1 MRRFQLVIF
10 LGLVLASTAL
20 LSACRSESETE
31 SQPTQEMS
39 MAMGAMEVPDDLDTS
54 TARMSEQG
62 LYQVSISSQLDP
74 IAINQIHNWMLHVET
89 ADGQPVENAEITV
102 DGGMPQH
109 DHGLPTAPQVTQDL
123 GNGDYLVEGL
133 KFQMNGWWE
142 IKFVVKSAGQS
153 DGVTFNLLL
162 Q

>member
-1 MRRFQLVIF
+1 MKRLQRVII
-10 LGLVLASTAL
+10 LGLVLTSTAL
-20 LSACRSESETE
+20 LGACGSDNETE
-31 SQPTQEMS
+31 PQPTQEMS
-39 MAMGAMEVPDDLDTS
+39 MEMGAMDVPDDLDTS
-54 TARMSEQG
+54 STRTSDQG

-74 IAINQIHNWMLHVET
+74 IAINEIHNWTLHVET
-89 ADGQPVENAEITV
+89 ADGQPVEDAEITV

-109 DHGLPTAPQVTQDL
+109 DHGMPTAPQVTQDL
-123 GNGDYLVEGL
+123 GNGDYLAEGM

-142 IKFVVKSAGQS
+142 IKFVIESAGQS

>member
-1 MRRFQLVIF
+1 MKRFHLVIF
-10 LGLVLASTAL
+10 LGLVLASTVL
-20 LSACRSESETE
+20 LNACRSESETE
-31 SQPTQEMS
+31 PQPTQEML
-39 MAMGAMEVPDDLDTS
+39 MEMGGMGVPDDLDTS
-54 TARMSEQG
+54 STRTSDQG

-74 IAINQIHNWMLHVET
+74 ITINQIHNWTLHLET
-89 ADGQPVENAEITV
+89 ADGQPVENAEISV

-133 KFQMNGWWE
+133 RFHMDGWWE
-142 IKFVVKSAGQS
+142 IKFVIKSAGQS

>member
-1 MRRFQLVIF
+1 MKRFHPVIF
-10 LGLVLASTAL
+10 LGLVLASTVL
-20 LSACRSESETE
+20 LNACRSESETE
-31 SQPTQEMS
+31 PQPTQEM
-39 MAMGAMEVPDDLDTS
+39 AMEMGGMGVPDDLDTS
-54 TARMSEQG
+54 STRTSDQG

-74 IAINQIHNWMLHVET
+74 ITINQIHNWTLHVEM
-89 ADGQPVENAEITV
+89 ADGQPVENAEISV

-109 DHGLPTAPQVTQDL
+109 DHGLPTTPQVTQDL

-133 KFQMNGWWE
+133 RFHMDGWWE
-142 IKFVVKSAGQS
+142 IRFVIEAAGQS

>member
-1 MRRFQLVIF
+1 MKRLQCMVF
-10 LGLVLASTAL
+10 LGLVLASTVL
-20 LSACRSESETE
+20 LGACRSESETE

-54 TARMSEQG
+54 ATRTSDQG
-62 LYQVSISSQLDP
+62 LYQVSISQLDP
-74 IAINQIHNWMLHVET
+74 IAINQIHNWTLHVET

-109 DHGLPTAPQVTQDL
+109 NHGLPTTPQVTQDL

-133 KFQMNGWWE
+133 KFHMDGWWE
-142 IKFVVKSAGQS
+142 IKFVIESAGQS

>member
-1 MRRFQLVIF
+1 MKRLQCVIF
-10 LGLVLASTAL
+10 LVFVLASTAL
-20 LSACRSESETE
+20 LGACRSESETE

-39 MAMGAMEVPDDLDTS
+39 MAMGAMEIPDDLDTS
-54 TARMSEQG
+54 STRTSDQG

-74 IAINQIHNWMLHVET
+74 IAINQIHNWTLHVET

-123 GNGDYLVEGL
+123 ENGDYLVEGL
-133 KFQMNGWWE
+133 KFHMDGWWE
-142 IKFVVKSAGQS
+142 IKFAIKSASQS

>member
-1 MRRFQLVIF
+1 MKRLQCVIF

-20 LSACRSESETE
+20 LGACGSEGETE

-39 MAMGAMEVPDDLDTS
+39 MAMGAVEAPDDLNTS
-54 TARMSEQG
+54 STRTSDQG

-74 IAINQIHNWMLHVET
+74 IAINRIHNWTLYLET

-133 KFQMNGWWE
+133 RFHMDGWWE
-142 IKFVVKSAGQS
+142 IKFVIKSAGQS

>member
-1 MRRFQLVIF
+1 MKRFQFVIF
-10 LGLVLASTAL
+10 LGLLLASTAL
-20 LSACRSESETE
+20 LGACRSESETDP
-31 SQPTQEMS
+31 QPTQEMP
-39 MAMGAMEVPDDLDTS
+39 MGMGAMDVPADLDTS
-54 TARMSEQG
+54 TARMSDQG
-62 LYQVSISSQLDP
+62 LYQVSISSRLDP
-74 IAINQIHNWMLHVET
+74 IAINQIHNWTLHVES
-89 ADGQPVENAEITV
+89 ADGQPVENAEIAV

-133 KFQMNGWWE
+133 KFHMDGWWE
-142 IKFVVKSAGQS
+142 IRFVIKSATQS

>member
-1 MRRFQLVIF
+1 M
-10 LGLVLASTAL
+10 
-20 LSACRSESETE
+20 ES
-31 SQPTQEMS
+31 PTVFKS
-39 MAMGAMEVPDDLDTS
+39 DAKTGIA
-54 TARMSEQG
+54 G
-62 LYQVSISSQLDP
+62 SQLDP
-74 IAINQIHNWMLHVET
+74 IAINQIHNWTLHVET

-133 KFQMNGWWE
+133 RFHMDGWWE
-142 IKFVVKSAGQS
+142 IMFVIESASQS